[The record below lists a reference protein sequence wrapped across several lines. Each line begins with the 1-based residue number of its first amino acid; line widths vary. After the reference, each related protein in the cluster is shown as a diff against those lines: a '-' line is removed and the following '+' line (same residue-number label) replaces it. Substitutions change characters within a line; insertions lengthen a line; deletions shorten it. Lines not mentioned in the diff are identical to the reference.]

1 MKTVLTLLCLF
12 SLACALSCPVCEGQ
26 ALKCYTCSTTSE
38 KECDKEGSISCPAYA
53 EACATITGPN
63 TVIKSCT
70 YMDFCKKAQSSR
82 NTGAKI
88 ECCFADDCNG
98 PHQSQQVPL
107 VNSAGALSTS
117 PLALITP
124 LLLLLHN
131 AFCQL

>member
-12 SLACALSCPVCEGQ
+12 SLACHSQ
-26 ALKCYTCSTTSE
+26 ALQCYTCSTTSE
-38 KECDKEGSISCPAYA
+38 EGCNKEGSISCPAYA

-70 YMDFCKKAQSSR
+70 YMDFCKKAQSST
-82 NTGAKI
+82 NSGAKI

-98 PHQSQQVPL
+98 PHHRQQV
-107 VNSAGALSTS
+107 NTAGALSTS